1 MDSRLY
7 TRALWLSY
15 FTVGYNVLEGLV
27 SVLAGLL
34 SGSIA
39 LVGFGLDSAVES
51 LSGGVMV
58 WRFRKHGKV
67 SEEEEERVERKAAR
81 LVGYTFFIL
90 AAYVAFEAA
99 KKLVL
104 REIPEPSL
112 VGIAIAVASIVVMP
126 VLFHLKRQTGRRLG
140 SAGLLADAK
149 QTLACVLMSLAL
161 LLGLGLNYLFGLWQ
175 ADPITALVIAGYL
188 VKEGRETLREGET
201 REEAG

>member
-1 MDSRLY
+1 MESGLY
-7 TRALWLSY
+7 RRALWLSY
-15 FTVGYNVLEGLV
+15 FTVGYNVLEGVL

-34 SGSIA
+34 TGSIA

-58 WRFRKHGKV
+58 WRFRKHGRV

-90 AAYVAFEAA
+90 AAYVAFEAGR
-99 KKLVL
+99 KLL
-104 REIPEPSL
+104 FREIPEPSL
-112 VGIAIAVASIVVMP
+112 FGIAIALASLVVMP
-126 VLFHLKRQTGRRLG
+126 VLYYLKRDTGRRIK
-140 SAGLLADAK
+140 SAGLEADAK

-175 ADPITALVIAGYL
+175 ADPMVALAIAGYL
-188 VKEGRETLREGET
+188 VKEGRETLREGES
-201 REEAG
+201 